1 MTTKSCG
8 KRKHT
13 PIVSQAQRRLFGAAL
28 SGKSYAAPGLS
39 KQEAYRHLKEV
50 KGRKLPEERGRNLS
64 ILKRKGVAL
73 KDYASKK
80 KKKR

>member
-50 KGRKLPEERGRNLS
+50 KGKRLPEERGKNPS

-73 KDYASKK
+73 SEYGR
-80 KKKR
+80 KRKRRR